1 MSLEYA
7 ESRIRE
13 ALKLARGNQMK
24 AWQQVVAWA
33 SEDEKLL
40 QALVRPHLSGIVAYN
55 VERVASGRADAKQP
69 DGGEGAKPSAVPSA
83 QPRKPKKENFGLEIL
98 KAAAGPDTQIFGFED
113 AGAPQRRKG
122 VSQSHIDALKAMAA
136 KSGQGGQGQG
146 AKKT

>member
-24 AWQQVVAWA
+24 ARQQVMAWA

-40 QALVRPHLSGIVAYN
+40 QALARPHLAGIVAYN
-55 VERVASGRADAKQP
+55 VERVASGRADAKHDAAASDVP
-69 DGGEGAKPSAVPSA
+69 AAPPASAGA
-83 QPRKPKKENFGLEIL
+83 KPKKESFGLEIL
-98 KAAAGPDTQIFGFED
+98 KAAAGPDTQIFGLED
-113 AGAPQRRKG
+113 TGTPQKRKG

-136 KSGQGGQGQG
+136 KSGNPQ
-146 AKKT
+146 KT